1 MSEELSKNFETL
13 LTTENPQRDII
24 TDANPIG
31 SSSSTNPCDVLDVI
45 VEATYNMYANELRY
59 SLIYAVFVKPIHI
72 QIFRMPHVFR
82 IPRQIKLADSK
93 GSFHV
98 QLCERL
104 EEIANESIISNGKK
118 LKGKKVSD
126 AKKEQIIKDLD
137 LSFDLIPLTPPSSL
151 MEDEVLADNRR
162 FILPL
167 IEANEAAQI
176 FEMHAGKQM

>member
-1 MSEELSKNFETL
+1 M
-13 LTTENPQRDII
+13 
-24 TDANPIG
+24 
-31 SSSSTNPCDVLDVI
+31 
-45 VEATYNMYANELRY
+45 
-59 SLIYAVFVKPIHI
+59 
-72 QIFRMPHVFR
+72 
-82 IPRQIKLADSK
+82 
-93 GSFHV
+93 
-98 QLCERL
+98 
-104 EEIANESIISNGKK
+104 
-118 LKGKKVSD
+118 SD